1 MNTHLPRISL
11 EQWLAFK
18 TVVDAGS
25 YVLAAEK
32 LNKSQSSVSYAI
44 QRINEMLPQPVLEIQ
59 GRKAE
64 MTEAG
69 KVLYLHAD
77 QLIKQASQAEEVAR
91 SIALEFESEVVLAVD
106 VLIEINDLICA
117 FEEFSQDF
125 PFTRIRVLE
134 TSLSGTSEAILEQQ
148 ADLVITGAVPTGHT
162 GKPLKQIE
170 MLAVAAPSHP
180 LAQAQAVT
188 DLELR
193 GHRQV
198 VLRDTGTKREQDVG
212 WLGSQQRWTV
222 SHFSSSIKLL
232 KSGLVFAFMP
242 ANWIADCLQTGELQ
256 RINLVEGASRFIHT
270 YLVTTKGSAAGPAT
284 RALGERIASAL
295 QQES

>member
-1 MNTHLPRISL
+1 MNTNIPKISL

-25 YVLAAEK
+25 YVLAAER

-44 QRINEMLPQPVLEIQ
+44 QRINEMLPQPVLEIR

-64 MTEAG
+64 ITEAG

-77 QLIKQASQAEEVAR
+77 QLIKQANQAEEVAR
-91 SIALEFESEVVLAVD
+91 SVALEFESEVVLALD
-106 VLIEINDLICA
+106 VLIEINDLVCA
-117 FEEFSQDF
+117 FEEFSQEF

-148 ADLVITGAVPTGHT
+148 ADLVITGVVPTGYS
-162 GKPLKQIE
+162 GKPLRQIE
-170 MLAVAAPSHP
+170 MLAVAAPIHP
-180 LAQAQAVT
+180 LSKAESVT

-242 ANWIADCLQTGELQ
+242 RNWIEDCLESGELQ

-284 RALGERIASAL
+284 KSLGDRIISAL
-295 QQES
+295 HQEP